1 MKKFYAKSLKEYEVS
16 FELDSKKILAAMK
29 RYKDSR
35 KKPTSVALDEKTI
48 KELKTV
54 AEKQGI
60 PYQVLI
66 RVFILDGL
74 ERLSKN
80 SKTKVPS
87 S

>member
-1 MKKFYAKSLKEYEVS
+1 MKKSYAKSLKEYDSS
-16 FELDSKKILAAMK
+16 FDLNAEKILAAMK

-35 KKPTSVALDEKTI
+35 KKPTSVALDETTI
-48 KELKTV
+48 SELKRM

-74 ERLSKN
+74 ERMKRAA
-80 SKTKVPS
+80 
-87 S
+87 